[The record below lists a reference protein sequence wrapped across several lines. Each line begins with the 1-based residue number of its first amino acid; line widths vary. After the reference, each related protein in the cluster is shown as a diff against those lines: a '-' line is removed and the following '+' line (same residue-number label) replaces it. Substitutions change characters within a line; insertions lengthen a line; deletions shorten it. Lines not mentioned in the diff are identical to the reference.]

1 MTWLSLGILA
11 AFVLFVLLGFNRSGW
26 KLRPRQLLS
35 LAGLLLICG
44 GMVASVPTGHTGI
57 LTTFGKVEDV
67 TLEAGVHIK
76 SPFQEVVVMDNRT
89 QVARLSLTSFSSDI
103 QEVLVDYSMN
113 YQIDKTNAQK
123 IYKNIGTD
131 YYHTVMEPRIHEVVK
146 SVIAKY
152 TAESLIESRDE
163 LSRQITETLVEELG
177 AYNIEVVST
186 SVENIDFS
194 DAFTNSVEDKVV
206 ALQTKLKTQTEEEQ
220 KTMQEEENA
229 KRAEIQANA
238 DASVKEIQAAA
249 DAEVAKIKAQAEAEV
264 KKIQA
269 DADAYAGEKQAQIN
283 KDLAASVTEELV
295 KYLTMQQWDGKLP
308 TYFVTS
314 DGTVLP
320 ILGSLGDGG
329 ETTASDS
336 DRNAQ

>member
-1 MTWLSLGILA
+1 MGWILLSLIVTLA
-11 AFVLFVLLGFNRSGW
+11 LFVALGFSRSGW
-26 KLRPRQLLS
+26 RLRPRQILS
-35 LAGLLLICG
+35 VVGLLLIGG

-76 SPFQEVVVMDNRT
+76 SPVQKVVVMDNRT
-89 QVARLSLTSFSSDI
+89 QIAKIQLSCFSSDI
-103 QEVLVDYSMN
+103 QEVLVDYSIN
-113 YQIDKTNAQK
+113 YQIDKSNAQT

-131 YYHTVMEPRIHEVVK
+131 YYVTVMQPRIQEVVK

-152 TAESLIESRDE
+152 TAESLIESRDA
-163 LSRQITETLVEELG
+163 LSDQITNTLVDELG

-194 DAFTNSVEDKVV
+194 DAFTNSVEEKVV

-220 KTMQEEENA
+220 KTMQKEQDA

-238 DASVKEIQAAA
+238 DASVKEIQAQA
-249 DAEVAKIKAQAEAEV
+249 DANVAKIEAEAAAEV

-269 DADAYAGEKQAQIN
+269 DADAYAGEKQAEIN
-283 KDLAASVTEELV
+283 KRLSESVTAELV
-295 KYLTMQQWDGKLP
+295 NYLTVGQWDGKLP
-308 TYFVTS
+308 AYFVTS

-320 ILGSLGDGG
+320 ILGSMTG
-329 ETTASDS
+329 SD
-336 DRNAQ
+336 AQQ

>member
-1 MTWLSLGILA
+1 MGWILISLVAVL
-11 AFVLFVLLGFNRSGW
+11 VLFVALGFTRSGW

-35 LAGLLLICG
+35 LFGLLLVCG
-44 GMVASVPTGHTGI
+44 GMIATVPTGHTGI
-57 LTTFGKVEDV
+57 LTTFGKVEDI
-67 TLEAGVHIK
+67 TLEAGVHFK
-76 SPFQEVVVMDNRT
+76 LPVQKVVVMDNRT
-89 QVARLSLTSFSSDI
+89 QVAKITLTCFSSDI

-113 YQIDKTNAQK
+113 YQIDKSNAQT

-131 YYHTVMEPRIHEVVK
+131 YYTTVMQPRIQEVVK

-152 TAESLIESRDE
+152 TAESLIESRDA
-163 LSRQITETLVEELG
+163 LSNQITDTLVDELG

-194 DAFTNSVEDKVV
+194 DAFTNSVEEKVV

-220 KTMQEEENA
+220 KTMQQEENA

-238 DASVKEIQAAA
+238 DAAVKEIQAQA
-249 DAEVAKIKAQAEAEV
+249 DANVAKIEAEAEAEV

-269 DADAYAGEKQAQIN
+269 DADAYAGEKQAEVN
-283 KDLAASVTEELV
+283 KKLAESVTDELV
-295 KYLTMQQWDGKLP
+295 KYLTTQQWDGKLP
-308 TYFVTS
+308 AYFVTS

-320 ILGSLGDGG
+320 ILGSMTGDSTG
-329 ETTASDS
+329 
-336 DRNAQ
+336 NANQ